1 MEETK
6 ENALEMAQETNATR
20 KADAKTKT
28 VNHIN
33 HGSMV

>member
-1 MEETK
+1 MEKTT

-20 KADAKTKT
+20 KTDETAKT
-28 VNHIN
+28 VIIYF